1 MQTRYGT
8 LKTDHILF
16 IAAGAFHSSR
26 PADLMPELQ
35 GRFPIRVE
43 LNDLTKADFLRIL
56 TEPSSSITRQ
66 SQDLLSVDGIELTFT
81 ADGLEELAE
90 IGWRVNQST
99 QNIGARRLYT
109 IMERLLENISF
120 EGPDSRGTAITIN
133 RDYVRRQLEE
143 ISRDEDLS
151 KFIL

>member
-1 MQTRYGT
+1 
-8 LKTDHILF
+8 
-16 IAAGAFHSSR
+16 
-26 PADLMPELQ
+26 MPELQ

-56 TEPSSSITRQ
+56 TEPSSSITSQ
-66 SQDLLSVDGIELTFT
+66 SQQLLRVDGIELIYT

-90 IGWRVNQST
+90 IGWHVNQST

-109 IMERLLENISF
+109 IMERLLESISF
-120 EGPDSRGTAITIN
+120 EGPDSRGVKITID
-133 RDYVRRQLEE
+133 REFVRRQLKE
-143 ISRDEDLS
+143 ISEDEDLS

>member
-1 MQTRYGT
+1 
-8 LKTDHILF
+8 
-16 IAAGAFHSSR
+16 
-26 PADLMPELQ
+26 MPELQ

-56 TEPSSSITRQ
+56 TEPSSSITSQ
-66 SQDLLSVDGIELTFT
+66 SQQLLRVDGIELVYTV
-81 ADGLEELAE
+81 DGLEELAE
-90 IGWRVNQST
+90 IGWHVNQST

-120 EGPDSRGTAITIN
+120 EGPDSRGTTITVD
-133 RDYVRRQLEE
+133 REFVRRQLKA
-143 ISRDEDLS
+143 ISEDEDLS